1 MNSIFKYL
9 SNHQFKKKKN
19 LLTDLLF
26 WRLLE
31 DKCSKCKYFCLIIQ
45 ETLVHIVCLYIFL
58 LLLIVKNNYYVYLA
72 YSFRCCGTQTHK
84 DGFSACTASRTD
96 SVMAITAWAPE
107 NHWVWVYEMVSQIL
121 QGGQVQNLMFG
132 DNIMICCLS
141 DSRWKGRWRCGA
153 MYCREEEWE
162 SVDEDRR

>member
-9 SNHQFKKKKN
+9 SNHQFKKK
-19 LLTDLLF
+19 TIYWQISYF
-26 WRLLE
+26 GASWRTNAQSANIFASSSRKLW
-31 DKCSKCKYFCLIIQ
+31 SI
-45 ETLVHIVCLYIFL
+45 LYVYIFFL

-84 DGFSACTASRTD
+84 DGFSVCTASRTD

-107 NHWVWVYEMVSQIL
+107 NHWVWVYEMVYQIL